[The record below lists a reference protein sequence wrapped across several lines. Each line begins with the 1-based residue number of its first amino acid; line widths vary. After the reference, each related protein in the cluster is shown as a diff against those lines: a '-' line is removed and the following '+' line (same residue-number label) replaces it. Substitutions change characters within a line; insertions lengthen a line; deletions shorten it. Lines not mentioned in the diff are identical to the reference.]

1 MSISNIEELDWFVQ
15 TEIGN
20 IFMNNAGEIV
30 DALYVIKNKKD
41 GAGWGI
47 SEKIF
52 MKDTFKFLYI

>member
-41 GAGWGI
+41 GAG
-47 SEKIF
+47 
-52 MKDTFKFLYI
+52 